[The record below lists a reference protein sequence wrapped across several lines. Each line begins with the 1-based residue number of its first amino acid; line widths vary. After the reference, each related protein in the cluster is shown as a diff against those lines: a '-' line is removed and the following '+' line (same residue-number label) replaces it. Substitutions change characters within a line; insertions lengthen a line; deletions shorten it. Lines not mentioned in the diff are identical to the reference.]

1 VFAVNVKPIF
11 QMAKAVVPHFR
22 AHGGGVFLNI
32 TSTAAV
38 RLRPG
43 LTWYIGSKGA
53 AEVISK
59 STAVELAPD
68 RIRVNALAPVAGET
82 PPLATFMGEDTPAR
96 TPSAP

>member
-1 VFAVNVKPIF
+1 
-11 QMAKAVVPHFR
+11 MAKAVVPHFR